1 MIRPEDIYHIDDW
14 ARKAPFPGKNY
25 AIDTMNKLNDAYIK
39 YSDLFKDMNYKLN
52 LSSGENVNFKMYDMN
67 MASLL
72 GLETQNL
79 ISEQLH
85 QTVLDVLGINSYSER
100 RGFEYLKKIIE
111 RADEVIENDSLDYS
125 YKILN
130 YYRVNVK
137 SSIFQEFPSF
147 DEFEYGIINNQDSY
161 RCINGYNAKYLFVRT
176 NEELTPYFIMS
187 LRYDKEKGIYVPT
200 TLLAMKQIGTFIDKQ
215 ELVLP
220 LNLTTT
226 YFNKTDMIDI
236 TPKEKIQ
243 LLNMYRDIIK
253 KYHTDTKINLDGVNL
268 VKRK

>member
-1 MIRPEDIYHIDDW
+1 MIRPEDIFYIDNW
-14 ARKAPFPGKNY
+14 ARKAPFPGKDY
-25 AIDTMNKLNDAYIK
+25 AINTMDKLYEAYIK
-39 YSDLFKDMNYKLN
+39 YRDVFKDMDYKLK
-52 LSSGENVNFKMYDMN
+52 LSSGETVNFKMYDMN
-67 MASLL
+67 IPSLL

-111 RADEVIENDSLDYS
+111 RADEVIKNDSLDYS

-130 YYRVNVK
+130 YYRVKVK
-137 SSIFQEFPSF
+137 SSIFQELPCF
-147 DEFEYGIINNQDSY
+147 DEFDYGIINNQESH
-161 RCINGYNAKYLFVRT
+161 RCINGYNSKYIFIRT

-187 LRYDKEKGIYVPT
+187 LRYDKDKGIYVPT
-200 TLLAMKQIGTFIDKQ
+200 TLLAMRQLGTFIDKQ

-226 YFNKTDMIDI
+226 YFNKTDMVDA

-253 KYHTDTKINLDGVNL
+253 QYHTDTKINLDGVNL